1 MGGTTSKLDES
12 LQKYED
18 LTYLNFKQIKNCHN
32 RFTDIKKRENVNSG
46 SLVDLTKPVCTYD
59 DLFESVPELGHNP
72 FRDRICDVFSSEQGR
87 KLNFLEFL
95 DICSVFNEN
104 ASQEAKIKRAF
115 QIFDFDNDG
124 FIGKGDISKV
134 IKTIVPDDSNTN
146 LNITDAVS
154 DQRLLV
160 SLDIQRVRRARRKQ
174 TAYEISSTRNVGKI
188 PRVRR

>member
-1 MGGTTSKLDES
+1 
-12 LQKYED
+12 
-18 LTYLNFKQIKNCHN
+18 
-32 RFTDIKKRENVNSG
+32 NVNSG

-154 DQRLLV
+154 DQIFKEFGGPEENKLLTKFQV
-160 SLDIQRVRRARRKQ
+160 QEMLEKSPEFADNFTFALQ
-174 TAYEISSTRNVGKI
+174 
-188 PRVRR
+188 